1 MMPIRL
7 VLVTSTLLLVNA
19 ARADDHD
26 NPSAH
31 TATTQPTAGD
41 RVEAAP
47 GGGDMVTVGP
57 ETQYETRG
65 QVQRNGQLTTRCE
78 RQEPTRRPADGGR

>member
-7 VLVTSTLLLVNA
+7 VLLISGLLLVNVV
-19 ARADDHD
+19 RADDD
-26 NPSAH
+26 RNPPAH
-31 TATTQPTAGD
+31 TATTQPTPAV

-57 ETQYETRG
+57 ETQYETHA
-65 QVQRNGQLTTRCE
+65 QVQRDGRLTTRCR
-78 RQEPTRRPADGGR
+78 RQGPAGRPTDGGR